1 MALSADRIT
10 AVGFGESRPVA
21 SNQTAE
27 GRAQN
32 RRIDVVLSLS
42 ADALITGGG

>member
-1 MALSADRIT
+1 MNIAIEFVRKAQ
-10 AVGFGESRPVA
+10 GFGDTNPVA

-32 RRIDVVLSLS
+32 RRIEVTLVGPGD
-42 ADALITGGG
+42 